1 MLDFVYTVF
10 AFLLALSVLIAV
22 HEFGHFWVA
31 RKMGVKVLRFSIGFG
46 KPIWT
51 YTAGADRTEYIV
63 SALPLGGYVK
73 MLDEREG
80 EVPEEEL
87 SRAFNRQTVSK
98 RFAIVAAGP
107 VFNFLLA
114 IAAYWLMFVTGVP
127 GIKPILGEIESGSIA
142 AQAGLMTGH
151 EIITINGESTPTW
164 GAVYDHVL
172 PSALRKEPLKLTAQK
187 NNLQS
192 NYKLRFDLIQ
202 DNIEIEDLY
211 TEIGLQPLRPKILPV
226 IGELVSGSPA
236 DKAGLKSGD
245 MITHINTQ
253 VITDWQQLVN
263 MVRKAPGEELVFMV
277 ERNGEMN
284 RLVINLERVETAQ
297 GDIGRIGAGV
307 KINPELYK
315 EMRAEHHYSP
325 LDAIGQAVYKTWDMA
340 TLTLRILGEMLIGK
354 ASLDN
359 ISGPISIA
367 QYAKSSVDAGL
378 PQFLGFL
385 AIISI
390 SLGVLNLLPIP
401 LLDGGHLMY
410 YCVEVLKGSPVSEQ
424 TEVLGQKIGIAIIM
438 LLMSLA
444 FYNDFVRVLG

>member
-202 DNIEIEDLY
+202 DDIEIEDLY